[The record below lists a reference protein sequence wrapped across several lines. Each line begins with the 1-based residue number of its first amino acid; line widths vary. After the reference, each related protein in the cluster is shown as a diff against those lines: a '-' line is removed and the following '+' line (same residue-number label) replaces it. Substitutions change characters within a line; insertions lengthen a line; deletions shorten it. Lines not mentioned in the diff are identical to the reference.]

1 MSPRNNVSEQRKS
14 QILEAAKGV
23 FSKHGFHNT
32 RMADIAEE
40 SGLSKGALYW
50 YFESK
55 DAIILSLLEK
65 LFEPEIRDFQ
75 TLLKEDCSAEEKLQ
89 IYIER
94 AAEDIQ
100 KTTKWMP
107 LTYEFFA
114 MAFRRDRIRNALT
127 SFFQRNMRLLETLI
141 QQGIDSGEFQADSAQ
156 EAAIAIGSLIEGTVI
171 LWMYDP
177 SKIDIK
183 AHIHGN
189 TGILLKGL
197 RTDG

>member
-23 FSKHGFHNT
+23 FSEHGFHNT
-32 RMADIAEE
+32 RMSDIAEE

-65 LFEPEIRDFQ
+65 LFEPEIRDMQ
-75 TLLKEDCSAEEKLQ
+75 ILLDEDCSAEKKLEQ
-89 IYIER
+89 YVER
-94 AAEDIQ
+94 AADDIQ

-127 SFFQRNMRLLETLI
+127 SFFQRNMKLLETLI
-141 QQGIDSGEFQADSAQ
+141 QHGIDSGEFRASSAQ

-177 SKIDIK
+177 SRIDIK
-183 AHIHGN
+183 AHIMSN

-197 RTDG
+197 RNDG